1 MSNYSTTAVRA
12 WLVVGLLWNVALLN
26 YLDRM
31 MIASMRTSLVASIPM
46 TEGQFGLL
54 TSAFLWVYAGLS
66 PVAGYLADRV
76 GRSRVIV
83 SSLLVWSLV
92 TWLTTLAH
100 SFSELVAARA
110 LMGISEACYLPAAL
124 ALIADYHRGP
134 TRSLATGIHIT
145 GLYVGSALGG
155 IGGFLAESMGWRFGF
170 SLFGVIGVCYAVLLA
185 FTLRD
190 VPAEPAVVKSEDEPA
205 AAPQGHVGLL
215 DAIGALLCQPAFLI
229 LLVIFALF
237 SLVNWCFLQWLPT
250 YMQEH
255 FQLTQSVAGPA
266 ASVPLQV
273 GGLIG
278 ILLGGFLADWWSRTN
293 VRGRLLV
300 PFLGTCLAG
309 PFIVYASATSLLPMA
324 LLGFG
329 IYGAGRGFCDANW
342 MPVLCQIADRRCRAT
357 GYGVMN
363 LLSCL
368 VGGGMTYAGGVM
380 RDSGFG
386 LGSIFQVLG
395 LLFFVAGWFFLFIR
409 PRRELEA

>member
-1 MSNYSTTAVRA
+1 MSNYPTTAVRA

-26 YLDRM
+26 YLDRI
-31 MIASMRTSLVASIPM
+31 MIASMRESIVASIPM
-46 TEGQFGLL
+46 TEAQFGLL

-66 PVAGYLADRV
+66 PLAGYLADRV

-83 SSLLVWSLV
+83 ASLLVWSLV

-100 SFSELVAARA
+100 SFPQLVAARA

-124 ALIADYHRGP
+124 ALIADYHRGA
-134 TRSLATGIHIT
+134 TRSLATGTHTT
-145 GLYVGSALGG
+145 GLYVGTALGG
-155 IGGFLAESMGWRFGF
+155 IGGWLAESYGWRFGF
-170 SLFGVIGVCYAVLLA
+170 NLFGAVGVCYAVLLA

-190 VPAEPAVVKSEDEPA
+190 VPAVPAPTNEQGNRSADPERHVSLA
-205 AAPQGHVGLL
+205 AAIRAV
-215 DAIGALLCQPAFLI
+215 LCQPAFLL

-250 YMQEH
+250 YMREH
-255 FQLTQSVAGPA
+255 FQLSQSAAGWN
-266 ASVPLQV
+266 ASVPNQV

-278 ILLGGFLADWWSRTN
+278 ILLGGFLADRWSRNN

-309 PFIVYASATSLLPMA
+309 PFIVYSSATSVLPMA

-329 IYGAGRGFCDANW
+329 VYGAGKGFCDANW
-342 MPVLCQIADRRCRAT
+342 MPILCQIADRRYRAT

-368 VGGGMTYAGGVM
+368 VGGGMTYAGGAL
-380 RDSGFG
+380 RDSGFS
-386 LGSIFQVLG
+386 LGAIFQVLG
-395 LLFFVAGWFFLFIR
+395 LVFFAGGWLFLFIR